1 MSQSPNTTESIDTPA
16 TTSLG
21 EVVKPPRDSFWHPGF
36 DLIPFYMLG
45 ILQICDWH
53 STLRAIGHGRR
64 ELNPFI
70 LSCEPYIGLIAA
82 VSLFKLMGLAITA
95 GYATFCRESRHRKRL
110 KIPLYLLILIYGM
123 TVINNYS

>member
-1 MSQSPNTTESIDTPA
+1 MSQLPTINESLDSPSTADLDQVEE
-16 TTSLG
+16 G
-21 EVVKPPRDSFWHPGF
+21 PRRSFWHPAF
-36 DLIPFYMLG
+36 DLIPFFMLA

-70 LSCEPYIGLIAA
+70 LSAEPYIGLIAA
-82 VSLFKLMGLAITA
+82 VSLFKLMGLAVTA
-95 GYATFCRESRHRKRL
+95 GYGAASREYRHRKRL